1 MIDFIMRHRTR
12 ATITIISIATCLVT
26 AVMGTEGNGEPAPLQ
41 YHVINII
48 FFVMAIVATWL
59 PDWESI

>member
-1 MIDFIMRHRTR
+1 MVDFIMRHRTR
-12 ATITIISIATCLVT
+12 VTITIISIATCLIT
-26 AVMGTEGNGEPAPLQ
+26 AMMGTEGNGEPVSLQ